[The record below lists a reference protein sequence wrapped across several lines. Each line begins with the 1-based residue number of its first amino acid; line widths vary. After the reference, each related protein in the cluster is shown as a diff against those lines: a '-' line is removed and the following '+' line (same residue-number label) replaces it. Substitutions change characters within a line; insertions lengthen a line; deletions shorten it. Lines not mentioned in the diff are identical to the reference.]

1 MFNVH
6 VVYTLESQS
15 RNNTLI
21 SSCTVDIKAEAQLPA
36 GADAMEISLFYIAP
50 AADSR
55 ATKGH

>member
-15 RNNTLI
+15 RNNTQI
-21 SSCTVDIKAEAQLPA
+21 KSCTGDIKPEAQLPA
-36 GADAMEISLFYIAP
+36 GADAMAISLFYIAP

-55 ATKGH
+55 ETKGH